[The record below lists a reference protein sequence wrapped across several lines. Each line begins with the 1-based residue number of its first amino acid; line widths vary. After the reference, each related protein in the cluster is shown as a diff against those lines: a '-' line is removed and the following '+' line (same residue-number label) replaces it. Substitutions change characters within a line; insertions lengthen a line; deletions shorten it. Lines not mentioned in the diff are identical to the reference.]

1 MMTAEQTL
9 NQYYN
14 EMRWRILSLA
24 ADFDRVQR
32 AAGGTEAIGQ
42 DARIKALRACVEQ
55 VLSSEAGRAERV
67 QMLLSDMTPPP
78 TR

>member
-1 MMTAEQTL
+1 MMTADQTL
-9 NQYYN
+9 NHYYN

-32 AAGGTEAIGQ
+32 ASGGADVLSK
-42 DARIKALRACVEQ
+42 DARLAALKRCIEQ
-55 VLSSEAGRAERV
+55 VLSSEPGRAERV

-78 TR
+78 AR

>member
-1 MMTAEQTL
+1 MMTADQTL
-9 NQYYN
+9 NHYYN

-32 AAGGTEAIGQ
+32 ASGGADLLAN
-42 DARIKALRACVEQ
+42 DARLAALKRCIEQ
-55 VLSSEAGRAERV
+55 VLSTEPGRAERV

-78 TR
+78 AR